1 MQETMEKRANRT
13 VGKSRQKDFF
23 AVLLFFFLLPYTC
36 SSVVRAG
43 QEKTVETI
51 VPVSGRTVRMQ
62 SGSDV
67 RTMTEEA
74 FLIGALAAVIPAEYE
89 PEALKAQAVIARTYI
104 RRQMGEEKE
113 ISELSLDL
121 DRKPREELKKIWGKT
136 EFPEKYSRLEEAVIQ
151 TNRIVMTYD
160 GEMIAPL
167 FCAVTAGSTR
177 DGDEGYPYLK
187 SVSCPDD
194 EKAADFIS
202 FVSLS
207 AKQAAAALNEIP
219 GKEGEVRQVRP
230 EAFPGKVQTVKRDT
244 AGYVQEIQIDECSF
258 TGEEAAG
265 AFGLSSSCFFTEPQ
279 ENGIGITVKG
289 KGHGYGLS
297 QNEAEA
303 KAEDGW
309 DFKEILEYFYSGIA
323 FFTE

>member
-1 MQETMEKRANRT
+1 MEKWMVVLVAAGFLIPYGT
-13 VGKSRQKDFF
+13 VLAVTGNIHGAEYVRQ
-23 AVLLFFFLLPYTC
+23 
-36 SSVVRAG
+36 
-43 QEKTVETI
+43 QEKEAAGKYRI
-51 VPVSGRTVRMQ
+51 LLDR
-62 SGSDV
+62 
-67 RTMTEEA
+67 EENGGY
-74 FLIGALAAVIPAEYE
+74 LSLEEYLPSVLAAQISPDSEM
-89 PEALKAQAVIARTYI
+89 EALKAQAVIARTYI

-244 AGYVQEIQIDECSF
+244 AGYVQEIQIDE
-258 TGEEAAG
+258 
-265 AFGLSSSCFFTEPQ
+265 
-279 ENGIGITVKG
+279 
-289 KGHGYGLS
+289 
-297 QNEAEA
+297 
-303 KAEDGW
+303 
-309 DFKEILEYFYSGIA
+309 
-323 FFTE
+323 

>member
-1 MQETMEKRANRT
+1 MPCLHIFMMMINIWEAGIFYGKMDGRT
-13 VGKSRQKDFF
+13 GCSRFPDPLWDGNIHG
-23 AVLLFFFLLPYTC
+23 AEY
-36 SSVVRAG
+36 VRQ
-43 QEKTVETI
+43 QEKEAAGKYRI
-51 VPVSGRTVRMQ
+51 LLDR
-62 SGSDV
+62 
-67 RTMTEEA
+67 EENGGY
-74 FLIGALAAVIPAEYE
+74 LSLEEYLPSVLAAQISPDSEM
-89 PEALKAQAVIARTYI
+89 EALKAQAVIARTYI

-151 TNRIVMTYD
+151 TNGIVMTYD

-219 GKEGEVRQVRP
+219 GMYRRSRLMNVPLLERKQPVHLDFP
-230 EAFPGKVQTVKRDT
+230 PPAFLQNPRK
-244 AGYVQEIQIDECSF
+244 
-258 TGEEAAG
+258 TGSA
-265 AFGLSSSCFFTEPQ
+265 LQ
-279 ENGIGITVKG
+279 
-289 KGHGYGLS
+289 
-297 QNEAEA
+297 
-303 KAEDGW
+303 
-309 DFKEILEYFYSGIA
+309 
-323 FFTE
+323 

>member
-1 MQETMEKRANRT
+1 MEEY
-13 VGKSRQKDFF
+13 
-23 AVLLFFFLLPYTC
+23 LP
-36 SSVVRAG
+36 SV
-43 QEKTVETI
+43 
-51 VPVSGRTVRMQ
+51 
-62 SGSDV
+62 
-67 RTMTEEA
+67 
-74 FLIGALAAVIPAEYE
+74 LAAQISPDSEM
-89 PEALKAQAVIARTYI
+89 EALKAQAVIARTYI

-230 EAFPGKVQTVKRDT
+230 EAFQGKCR
-244 AGYVQEIQIDECSF
+244 
-258 TGEEAAG
+258 
-265 AFGLSSSCFFTEPQ
+265 L
-279 ENGIGITVKG
+279 
-289 KGHGYGLS
+289 
-297 QNEAEA
+297 
-303 KAEDGW
+303 
-309 DFKEILEYFYSGIA
+309 
-323 FFTE
+323 

>member
-1 MQETMEKRANRT
+1 MEEY
-13 VGKSRQKDFF
+13 
-23 AVLLFFFLLPYTC
+23 LP
-36 SSVVRAG
+36 SV
-43 QEKTVETI
+43 
-51 VPVSGRTVRMQ
+51 
-62 SGSDV
+62 
-67 RTMTEEA
+67 
-74 FLIGALAAVIPAEYE
+74 LAAQISPDSEM
-89 PEALKAQAVIARTYI
+89 EALKAQAVIARTYI

-265 AFGLSSSCFFTEPQ
+265 AFGLPSSCFFTEPQ